1 MELLNLDELVELK
14 RFVTI
19 RGKRFVMADRSVGQL
34 IESIVVSKSDTEMT
48 ELEYFEQM
56 VKTVQTIL
64 PDAPESVIRSLN
76 MRQIVA
82 LLEFAN
88 KDPNALA
95 AEAADEARAQGKSG
109 KVESV
114 KEVPVTGEA

>member
-14 RFVTI
+14 RFVNI

-109 KVESV
+109 NVESV